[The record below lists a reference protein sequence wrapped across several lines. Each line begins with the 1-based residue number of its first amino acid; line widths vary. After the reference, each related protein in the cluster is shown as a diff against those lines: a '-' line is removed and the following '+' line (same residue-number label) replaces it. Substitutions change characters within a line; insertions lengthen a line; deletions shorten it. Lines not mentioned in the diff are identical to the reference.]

1 MFWQVVVFLVSIEID
16 IWISKNPDDRET
28 GKGNVLFC
36 FLTLGMNQP
45 TDSPGVRCNLIHS
58 QQLCDYNYIH
68 TLSDTDLV
76 NIIMIININ
85 IINFKKIKI
94 INKIQMIVM
103 KPTRLSSELWARNSE
118 LLSLSRPSSRSLVL
132 QKMFFLNILFIV

>member
-1 MFWQVVVFLVSIEID
+1 MISELIFGFLRTQMTERQGRAMYCLAI
-16 IWISKNPDDRET
+16 
-28 GKGNVLFC
+28 
-36 FLTLGMNQP
+36 LTLGMNQP

-94 INKIQMIVM
+94 INKTKMIFM
-103 KPTRLSSELWARNSE
+103 MPTRLSSELWARNSE

>member
-1 MFWQVVVFLVSIEID
+1 M
-16 IWISKNPDDRET
+16 ISKL
-28 GKGNVLFC
+28 LFG
-36 FLTLGMNQP
+36 FLRTQMTERQGRAMYYFAILTLGMNQP

-85 IINFKKIKI
+85 IININI
-94 INKIQMIVM
+94 IN
-103 KPTRLSSELWARNSE
+103 
-118 LLSLSRPSSRSLVL
+118 
-132 QKMFFLNILFIV
+132 F